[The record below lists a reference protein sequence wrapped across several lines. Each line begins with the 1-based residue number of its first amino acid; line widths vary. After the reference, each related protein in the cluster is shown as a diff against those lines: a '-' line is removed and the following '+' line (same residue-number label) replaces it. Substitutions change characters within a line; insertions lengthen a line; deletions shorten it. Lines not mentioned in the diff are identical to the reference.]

1 MRTGAL
7 KATGLAA
14 ALAACATAPSVSLL
28 RDPASAPLGPYSQAV
43 AAGDFVFVSGIV
55 AFDSVTGTFA
65 APEIGAQTT
74 RAIANLESLL
84 HANGLSLEDVVKT
97 TVFLRNASDMTGMNA
112 VYAERFSAR
121 PPARTTVPG
130 ADWGRPDIL
139 IEIEAI
145 AVRRQRR

>member
-1 MRTGAL
+1 MRVGIL
-7 KATGLAA
+7 LATCLSV
-14 ALAACATAPSVSLL
+14 ALAACATTPSVQLL

-43 AAGDFVFVSGIV
+43 AAGDFVFVSGII
-55 AFDSVTGTFA
+55 AFDSTTGTFA

-74 RAIANLESLL
+74 LAIANMESLL
-84 HANGLSLEDVVKT
+84 RANDLSLDDVVKT
-97 TVFLRNASDMTGMNA
+97 TVFLRNAGDMPGMNA

-145 AVRRQRR
+145 AVRPQRP

>member
-1 MRTGAL
+1 M
-7 KATGLAA
+7 ATCLAA
-14 ALAACATAPSVSLL
+14 ALAACATAPSVALL
-28 RDPASAPLGPYSQAV
+28 HDPASTPLGPYSQAV

-55 AFDSVTGTFA
+55 AFDSTTGTFA
-65 APEIGAQTT
+65 AAEIGPQTT
-74 RAIANLESLL
+74 QAISNLESLL
-84 HANGLSLEDVVKT
+84 RANGLSLDDVVKT
-97 TVFLRNASDMTGMNA
+97 TVFLRNASDMPGMNA
-112 VYAERFSAR
+112 VYADRFSAR

>member
-1 MRTGAL
+1 MRARAL
-7 KATGLAA
+7 
-14 ALAACATAPSVSLL
+14 LAACLAVGLTACATPPSVALL

-55 AFDSVTGTFA
+55 AFDSATGTFA
-65 APEIGAQTT
+65 TPEIGAQTT
-74 RAIANLESLL
+74 LAIANLESLL
-84 HANGLSLEDVVKT
+84 GANGLSLGDVVKT
-97 TVFLRNASDMTGMNA
+97 TVFLRNASDMAGMNA
-112 VYAERFSAR
+112 IYAERFSAR

-145 AVRRQRR
+145 AVRPARR

>member
-1 MRTGAL
+1 MRIRAL
-7 KATGLAA
+7 VATCLAA
-14 ALAACATAPSVSLL
+14 AVAACATAPSVALL

-43 AAGDFVFVSGIV
+43 LAGDFVFASGVI
-55 AFDSVTGTFA
+55 AFDSATGTFA
-65 APEIGAQTT
+65 APEIGPQTT
-74 RAIANLESLL
+74 LAIANLESLL
-84 HANGLSLEDVVKT
+84 RANGLSLDDVVKT
-97 TVFLRNASDMTGMNA
+97 TVFLRNASDMAGMNA

-145 AVRRQRR
+145 AVRPAQR

>member
-1 MRTGAL
+1 M
-7 KATGLAA
+7 ATCLAA
-14 ALAACATAPSVSLL
+14 ALAACATAPSVALL

-43 AAGDFVFVSGIV
+43 AAGDFVFVSGVI
-55 AFDSVTGTFA
+55 AFDPATRTFA

-74 RAIANLESLL
+74 LAIDNLESLL
-84 HANGLSLEDVVKT
+84 RANGLSLDDVVKT

-112 VYAERFSAR
+112 IYAERFSAR

-145 AVRRQRR
+145 AVRRPARH